1 MDCPCAS
8 HISPAG
14 WQELGRLIRI
24 SNAPLAVAV
33 TRGATLAFPPP
44 GAHLD
49 YPYMATKK
57 STAVKKPVNHRKRS
71 SKRPPGNAPS
81 RKVATKASTRYVRGY
96 KPKFTAI
103 ELPGVRALS
112 KYGGWDIARKTWTPI
127 RFAEILAHYHKRTRA
142 TASAAFV
149 LPEIA
154 VLDALTLAVEQGRF
168 PELTDEAASVG
179 EIFATPED
187 LAIWADKISTEH
199 ELYWLHDR
207 HFRALFESFG
217 REEGFTTY
225 PEVAQSLLDMVDW

>member
-1 MDCPCAS
+1 
-8 HISPAG
+8 
-14 WQELGRLIRI
+14 
-24 SNAPLAVAV
+24 
-33 TRGATLAFPPP
+33 
-44 GAHLD
+44 
-49 YPYMATKK
+49 MATKTK
-57 STAVKKPVNHRKRS
+57 TAVKKPAAPRKRPS
-71 SKRPPGNAPS
+71 TGASGTAPS
-81 RKVATKASTRYVRGY
+81 RKVVTKTSTRYVRGY
-96 KPKFTAI
+96 KPKVTAI
-103 ELPGVRALS
+103 ELPGVRALA
-112 KYGGWDIARKTWTPI
+112 KWGGWDVAKKTWSPI
-127 RFAEILAHYHKRTRA
+127 RFAEILAHYDKRTRA

-207 HFRALFESFG
+207 HFRALFELFG

-225 PEVAQSLLDMVDW
+225 PEVAQSLLDIVDR